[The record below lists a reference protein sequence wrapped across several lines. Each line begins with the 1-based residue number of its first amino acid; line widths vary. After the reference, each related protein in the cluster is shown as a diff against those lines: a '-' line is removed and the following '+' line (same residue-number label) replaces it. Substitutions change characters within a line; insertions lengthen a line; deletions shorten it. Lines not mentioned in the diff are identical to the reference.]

1 MLFIFLK
8 KVIEM
13 KFESYKC
20 VDSNFAIDTPIKKK
34 KMLWIQLFPQLFLQF
49 VEVGGC
55 ESQFYF
61 HYLQSTTSTNCGKS
75 FVTELIS

>member
-34 KMLWIQLFPQLFLQF
+34 NAMDTTF
-49 VEVGGC
+49 
-55 ESQFYF
+55 S
-61 HYLQSTTSTNCGKS
+61 STFSTIC
-75 FVTELIS
+75 